1 VLPQEVHMTDQPGR
15 PGDQRTMAGRPGE
28 TQQAYRDGDDGRQT
42 WRQPA
47 HSETRHME
55 REVITTA
62 PRGSRLRG
70 GPVLGGFVIGFATW
84 ILLELALFAL
94 DLGALA
100 AQVVPNNDA
109 STWWWSGVAAV
120 IAFLLGGLVAGASL
134 PYRRVDDGILN
145 GIAVWAVT
153 VVALIVMSAVGA
165 GIGFGVVGDLLA
177 SSPNLADADASAIND
192 AQSAAGAAV
201 LALAVTLAAAA
212 IGGAIGSKLWPGDD
226 DGRKIDVR
234 R

>member
-1 VLPQEVHMTDQPGR
+1 MTDQPGR
-15 PGDQRTMAGRPGE
+15 TGDPRQTGTMAGRPGE
-28 TQQAYRDGDDGRQT
+28 TPVYGDRDEGRQAF
-42 WRQPA
+42 RQPA
-47 HSETRHME
+47 HSETRTFVE
-55 REVITTA
+55 REATTIIS
-62 PRGSRLRG
+62 RGSRLRG

-109 STWWWSGVAAV
+109 STWWWSGVAAF

-177 SSPNLADADASAIND
+177 SSPNLPNADASAIND

-212 IGGAIGSKLWPGDD
+212 IGGALGSKLWPSDD
-226 DGRKIDVR
+226 DGRMIDVR